1 MAGAFLNAI
10 PGIVIQIII
19 IPIVVVALSRVKL
32 IESVC

>member
-19 IPIVVVALSRVKL
+19 IPVAVIALSKQNL
-32 IESVC
+32 